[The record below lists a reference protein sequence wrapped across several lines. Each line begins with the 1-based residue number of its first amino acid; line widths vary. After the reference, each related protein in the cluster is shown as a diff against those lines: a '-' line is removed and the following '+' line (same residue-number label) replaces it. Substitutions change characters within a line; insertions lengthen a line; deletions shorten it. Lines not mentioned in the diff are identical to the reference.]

1 MKRKIYVIIPVSLCA
16 VILGCFGIYMGLK
29 HYYKDSFL
37 PNTWINGVYCTGKS
51 VSEINDIIVKNTI
64 LPEIVVEDKLGER
77 VVISPKEIDLKVDYL
92 QEIQSIQNSVQTNH
106 WLNDFQK
113 EKKFRI
119 DNGSYSW
126 NKIQLDDR
134 LAITDIYQNEMGKDY
149 GCQVLYDP
157 GNGFYLYDGN
167 KQRMNLQDADS
178 YIQKCLKNGIFTIS
192 LSDGNCYE
200 DLPDSEED
208 VCQRE
213 LWEQLDVYFAK
224 HKLTYDMGAEKIV
237 IEKKILS
244 DFVMSEDS
252 QTVSLDEN
260 GKLLIQENA
269 VIAWVDELTESYD
282 TVNTTREFQSTRGD
296 LISVSYVTYGTKLD
310 AAKEKKFLLEQ
321 MLGEEI
327 LPENRIHVPVYVK
340 EGYTRGKDDLGNTYI
355 EVDMTTQHMYY
366 YQNGELKLDTD
377 VVTGN
382 IGRRMGTPEGINF
395 VYGKQK
401 NRVLIGPNYATPVKF
416 WVPVKGHVGIH
427 DASWRNEF
435 GGEIYKTNG
444 SHGCINTPTEKMAEL
459 YDMVEI
465 GTPVVMF
472 Y

>member
-106 WLNDFQK
+106 WLSDFQK
-113 EKKFRI
+113 EKKFQI

-134 LAITDIYQNEMGKDY
+134 LAITDIYQNEMEKDY

-237 IEKKILS
+237 KI
-244 DFVMSEDS
+244 
-252 QTVSLDEN
+252 T
-260 GKLLIQENA
+260 
-269 VIAWVDELTESYD
+269 
-282 TVNTTREFQSTRGD
+282 
-296 LISVSYVTYGTKLD
+296 
-310 AAKEKKFLLEQ
+310 
-321 MLGEEI
+321 
-327 LPENRIHVPVYVK
+327 
-340 EGYTRGKDDLGNTYI
+340 
-355 EVDMTTQHMYY
+355 
-366 YQNGELKLDTD
+366 
-377 VVTGN
+377 
-382 IGRRMGTPEGINF
+382 
-395 VYGKQK
+395 
-401 NRVLIGPNYATPVKF
+401 
-416 WVPVKGHVGIH
+416 
-427 DASWRNEF
+427 
-435 GGEIYKTNG
+435 
-444 SHGCINTPTEKMAEL
+444 
-459 YDMVEI
+459 
-465 GTPVVMF
+465 
-472 Y
+472 